1 MQIYRERVDTM
12 YMEFYDTRPY
22 IRFRSIYTGQFVK
35 APDKFYI
42 LRIVGAETNGGK
54 EPIEVEVVGCKE
66 IETKELEEYRED
78 AWYQLEVEE
87 NTLKDDMV
95 EALKDKFGHQIEPL
109 IFDKIVEE
117 DPEKRK
123 VMLTLEGVEGILIK
137 WRHPK
142 REGDFKKTVVR

>member
-22 IRFRSIYTGQFVK
+22 IRFRSIYTGRFVK

-42 LRIVGAETNGGK
+42 IRIIGAETNGGK
-54 EPIEVEVVGCKE
+54 EPIEIEVVGCKE
-66 IETKELEEYRED
+66 ISLQELSEYKED
-78 AWYQLEVEE
+78 AWYRLEIEE
-87 NTLKDDMV
+87 IILKDEMV

-117 DPEKRK
+117 DTEKRK
-123 VMLTLEGVEGILIK
+123 VMLTLDGIEGILIK
-137 WRHPK
+137 WRHSK
-142 REGDFKKTVVR
+142 RETGFKKTVVR